1 MEQPGSPTQGALVTE
16 GTDAEFSRLWFQAEA
31 LEFFSGLQSLGPLGP
46 PKATSSPF
54 THNAK
59 ENEGVLGRVIKTK

>member
-31 LEFFSGLQSLGPLGP
+31 LEFFSGL
-46 PKATSSPF
+46 
-54 THNAK
+54 
-59 ENEGVLGRVIKTK
+59 